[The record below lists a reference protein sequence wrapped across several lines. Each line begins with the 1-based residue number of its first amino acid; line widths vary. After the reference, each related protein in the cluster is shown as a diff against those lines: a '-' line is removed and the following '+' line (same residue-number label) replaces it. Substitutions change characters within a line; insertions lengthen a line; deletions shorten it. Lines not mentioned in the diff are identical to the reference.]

1 MLNWQKISE
10 WLILLV
16 DDEADNLEVI
26 AESLMFHGF
35 KVKTASNGNDAL
47 TVLETFTPTLIL
59 TDLSMP
65 RMDGWQLRTHVRALP
80 QMVEVPIVALTAHAM
95 VGDMERALE
104 VGFDGYMTKPIN
116 VPTLVQDLRKA
127 LVKLENPN
135 AVVGKPLNSQPLSAQ
150 TQSTAAARRTTTTT
164 AAVVVP
170 PDAERTVK
178 LGPLLAKTRTQNLPK
193 VDPAATVALP
203 TVTPAPVAEPKPVE
217 VPVKVEPTA
226 AVAQTS
232 ATPAPGAETRPVEAA
247 PAKSEPVVVVAQ
259 SSSPAAPLNE
269 AKAEQ

>member
-10 WLILLV
+10 WSILLV

-47 TVLETFTPTLIL
+47 AVLATFIPTLIL

-65 RMDGWQLRTHVRALP
+65 KMDGWQLRTHVRALP

-95 VGDMERALE
+95 IGDKERALE

-150 TQSTAAARRTTTTT
+150 AQTTSAARRTTTTT

-193 VDPAATVALP
+193 VDPAATVTPA
-203 TVTPAPVAEPKPVE
+203 TVSAAPVAEPKPVE
-217 VPVKVEPTA
+217 VPEIREPTA
-226 AVAQTS
+226 AVAQPS
-232 ATPAPGAETRPVEAA
+232 ATPAPETETTPAEVV
-247 PAKSEPVVVVAQ
+247 PAKSEPVVVVDQ
-259 SSSPAAPLNE
+259 SSNTSAPLNE
-269 AKAEQ
+269 AKVEK